1 MLPNDI
7 ILYLEFRE
15 YFYFPCI
22 VFFLCQLRYFLSTNA
37 TDHFMYIKQ
46 YMMGIQGCEVGK
58 QNGCPYQADILKG
71 RASIKQ
77 IITFFSVNL
86 CPSYSDGTNTYLSTL
101 F

>member
-1 MLPNDI
+1 
-7 ILYLEFRE
+7 
-15 YFYFPCI
+15 
-22 VFFLCQLRYFLSTNA
+22 
-37 TDHFMYIKQ
+37 
-46 YMMGIQGCEVGK
+46 MMGIQGCEVGK